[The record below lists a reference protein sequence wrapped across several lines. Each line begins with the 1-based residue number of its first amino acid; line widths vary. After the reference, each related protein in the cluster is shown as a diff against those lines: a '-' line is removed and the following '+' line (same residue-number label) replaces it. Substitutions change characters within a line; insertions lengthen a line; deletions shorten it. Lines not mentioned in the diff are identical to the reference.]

1 MDSRDLG
8 DLEPA
13 IDRIVIGTRL
23 ARLQPGTPAQGALL
37 EGLQSIP
44 FTEWLLVIA
53 PALILAPILGF
64 LFGRSGRRD
73 LLNRL
78 DELRAR
84 VQRAENHSKDQR
96 KHTFAKMQ
104 REMDPVANLALALPH
119 VVRDL
124 NRDDLDPG
132 DVPRLILQ
140 LAHAIFE
147 PRQVLFYGIRV
158 GREPGAERVL
168 SLIAHHGLEQVP
180 DALKTVRM
188 GDGKLGWVAEHE
200 LDMLRDDW
208 AALRRTERVDI
219 AGNHRLLKADIIGPL
234 VHHAREREQ
243 LLGVMCIGGPRIRP
257 RDEKLMFQM
266 VTNFGSMALV
276 NAWNMKKL
284 RSAARHDGL
293 TELLNKR
300 CFLSDVAR
308 KALVQCEK
316 TGKPFSM
323 FIFDIDHFKNF
334 NDTKGHPAGDE
345 LLKVMGLIIR
355 QHLRRYDLACR
366 YGGEEFVIAM
376 PDTDATTACQL
387 AEKLRK
393 AIEDEP
399 FEHRETQP
407 AGMISV
413 SGGVATFPKD
423 GTSVGELVRHADE
436 ALYTSKKSGRNRIS
450 LYKGVDIGD
459 PSESARPMVDLTT
472 HPPRGDQNPVR

>member
-1 MDSRDLG
+1 M
-8 DLEPA
+8 
-13 IDRIVIGTRL
+13 
-23 ARLQPGTPAQGALL
+23 
-37 EGLQSIP
+37 EGFPSIP
-44 FTEWLLVIA
+44 WNEWLLVMV
-53 PALILAPILGF
+53 PALILAPVLGF

-78 DELRAR
+78 DELRTKI
-84 VQRAENHSKDQR
+84 QRTENQSSDQR
-96 KHTFAKMQ
+96 KHTVAMMR
-104 REMDPVANLALALPH
+104 RELDPVANLALALPH

-124 NRDDLDPG
+124 NRDDLDPA
-132 DVPRLILQ
+132 DVPRLILR

-147 PRQVLFYGIRV
+147 PRQVLFYGIRA
-158 GREPGAERVL
+158 GQKPGEGRVL

-188 GDGKLGWVAEHE
+188 GVGKIGWAAEHE
-200 LDMLRDDW
+200 LDMLKDDW

-219 AGNHRLLKADIIGPL
+219 ADNHRLLKADIIGPL
-234 VHHAREREQ
+234 VHHAREREH
-243 LLGVMCIGGPRIRP
+243 LLGVMCIGGPRMRP
-257 RDEKLMFQM
+257 RDEKLMLQM

-293 TELLNKR
+293 TGLLNKR
-300 CFLSDVAR
+300 FFLPEVAM

-316 TGKPFSM
+316 AGKPFSM

-345 LLKVMGLIIR
+345 LLKVMGSIIR
-355 QHLRRYDLACR
+355 QHLRRNDQACR

-376 PDTDATTACQL
+376 PDTDAKTAREL
-387 AEKLRK
+387 AENLRQ
-393 AIEDEP
+393 AVEDEP

-423 GTSVGELVRHADE
+423 GTSVAELIRRADE
-436 ALYTSKKSGRNRIS
+436 ALYTAKKSGRNRVCA
-450 LYKGVDIGD
+450 YKGIDIGD
-459 PSESARPMVDLTT
+459 PSEGPRPMVDLLGD
-472 HPPRGDQNPVR
+472 PPRGNRSPAG